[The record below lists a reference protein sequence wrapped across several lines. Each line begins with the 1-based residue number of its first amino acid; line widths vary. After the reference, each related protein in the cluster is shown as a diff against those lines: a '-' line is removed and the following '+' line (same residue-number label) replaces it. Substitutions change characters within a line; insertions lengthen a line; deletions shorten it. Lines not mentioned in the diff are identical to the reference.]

1 MGLVPPV
8 CSESPSRIPVFP
20 EATVTGTVGGGL
32 KARALDAGGNYRTI
46 GARASIVID
55 KLLKRVAP
63 EHGFVL
69 GQQVVDKL
77 L

>member
-1 MGLVPPV
+1 M
-8 CSESPSRIPVFP
+8 
-20 EATVTGTVGGGL
+20 TGTVGGGL